1 MRSRLLSL
9 SYLLL
14 TLQSA
19 TVSSALQLEV
29 NGRRNASPSLATSTS
44 LKPRDNIGTSSLNN
58 SADISYYTD
67 VTLNGTT
74 FSVLIDTG
82 SSDLWVVGSVSGA
95 VKTGLSAGVSYA
107 VGSVEGD
114 IELANLDFGGYIVP
128 SQAYISASQ
137 SSSNPAGQGLI
148 GLGPNSGSN
157 IYAKVGN
164 NTGASVC
171 DRIFIQ
177 NTSSPNYIT
186 VNLGRTDDPSADFPG
201 NITIGETLEG
211 LDNITSQPK
220 LEVTTVSIHDT
231 GDQHFQILIDSDGII
246 GPDNQSIS
254 YTTEVDSTSNSKQAT
269 AVLDTGFS
277 LSQVPDY
284 STVAN
289 AFYSRFSGA
298 EYTNVTDVGAVWIV
312 PCDLEVNL
320 TFKIGGVRYPIHPLD
335 ATLNPAILNITD
347 VKNSAGEDSCIGLF
361 QPVSFDTGSD
371 PTYDIILG
379 MSFLRNVYALFNY
392 GDFITD
398 NNASARGDPY
408 VQMIST
414 TEPADAHSDF
424 VNQRLNGVDTTGS
437 QTLGAPT
444 STDSDSGSSSHR
456 NLYLGLAIAAGVLAL
471 LFFLGAFCMR
481 RNKNKPATTWVPGR
495 SGGAYAQLSNIN
507 GPRDNHL
514 ASTPTPAYTQYDQ
527 RYDHN
532 GEWGQTLYDPVA
544 PNGAS
549 SYPLSQY
556 PTSQPPHPNTTQ
568 AAPRYSNPFE
578 G

>member
-1 MRSRLLSL
+1 MRPRLFSL
-9 SYLLL
+9 PCLLPALLL
-14 TLQSA
+14 GN
-19 TVSSALQLEV
+19 VSFALQLQV
-29 NGRRNASPSLATSTS
+29 NGQRNGSPSLATSTS
-44 LKPRDNIGTSSLNN
+44 LNPREVGTSSLNN

-67 VTLNGTT
+67 ITLNGTT

-95 VKTGLSAGVSYA
+95 VKTGLSASVSYA
-107 VGSVEGD
+107 VGSVQGN

-128 SQAYISASQ
+128 EQAYISASQ
-137 SSSNPAGQGLI
+137 SSSNPSGQGLI

-157 IYAKVGN
+157 VYAKFDN

-201 NITIGETLEG
+201 NITIGETLDG
-211 LDNITSQPK
+211 LDSVTSQPK

-231 GDQHFQILIDSDGII
+231 GDQHFQILIDSDGLI

-254 YTTEVDSTSNSKQAT
+254 YTTEVDSTSNAKQAT

-277 LSQVPDY
+277 LSQVPD
-284 STVAN
+284 TVAT

-335 ATLNPAILNITD
+335 ATLDPAILNISD
-347 VKNSAGEDSCIGLF
+347 VKNSAGTDSCIGLF

-408 VQMIST
+408 IQMLST
-414 TEPADAHSDF
+414 TDLADAHSDF

-437 QTLGAPT
+437 QTLNAST
-444 STDSDSGSSSHR
+444 STDSSSSSSHKT
-456 NLYLGLAIAAGVLAL
+456 LYFGLAIAAGALAL
-471 LFFLGAFCMR
+471 LFFVGAFCMR
-481 RNKNKPATTWVPGR
+481 RNKTKTAAAWVPGR

-514 ASTPTPAYTQYDQ
+514 ASTSAPPYTQYDQ
-527 RYDHN
+527 RYDHD
-532 GEWGQTLYDPVA
+532 GEWGQTLYDPAA
-544 PNGAS
+544 PGGAS

-556 PTSQPPHPNTTQ
+556 PASQPPHPNTTQ
-568 AAPRYSNPFE
+568 THPQYSNPFE